1 MIRLEMGYPDF
12 DSQVNILRDRQ
23 TVNPIDQIQEIIRGE
38 EILCHAGRSP
48 WNSCERYDT
57 KLCHIPGH
65 GKPERMRW
73 SAWGV
78 SPPGALAA
86 VRMAKAFSYLNGRDY
101 VMPEDVQQ
109 VFVDVCSHRMIMNP
123 KARVSELTA
132 ADVLKQIMKRTKSPD
147 SGR

>member
-38 EILCHAGRSP
+38 EILAMQEEVRGIHVK
-48 WNSCERYDT
+48 DT
-57 KLCHIPGH
+57 ILNYVTSLAMETRKDEMVRL
-65 GKPERMRW
+65 
-73 SAWGV
+73 GV
-78 SPPGALAA
+78 SPRGALAA